1 MDRRRDPARGAK
13 RRRWKIALGGAATL
27 ALLAAAGWSLLGEV
41 RGREQPL
48 LYYKVTQADLP
59 ISVTERGNL
68 ESQVETT
75 IRCEVENVGYDRSG
89 NNGTQIIYI
98 VPNGQA
104 VKEGDLLVEL
114 DSAPIRDLLDTQTLD
129 YQQAVSEQIQGDAK
143 YENQKTQNETTKAE
157 AELKLRLA
165 QIELKMYDD
174 GNNGTYQLELEATER
189 TIETA
194 KNGIL
199 EAMANLALKT
209 TEFDGIEKLFELGY
223 RGKGDLDE
231 SRYAFMQAE
240 DGLASATNTLET
252 ALAERRKL
260 EQYDYQVQ
268 KLTLEGAVASAQRAL
283 DQVLVDNVS
292 LLAQAKAT
300 LDAADQRLAKEEER
314 LDLLKNQ
321 LQHCKIFAP
330 HDGMAVYAD
339 QDRRNS
345 EIAEGTFVRE
355 RQSLL
360 TLPDLSKMQVQTA
373 VHESVLN
380 QVEPNQT
387 VSVRVDA
394 FPDRVYRGVIE
405 SVAVLPDSSNWS
417 SSDIKVYETVVR
429 IEEEVEQLKPGMTAV
444 VEIHVDRLRDV
455 VSVPVQAIV
464 QIEKDN
470 WCYVQSERGVERRK
484 LDLGRTNDKF
494 VQIRTGLQPGEQ
506 VVLNPMDLI
515 EKSESQRQIAPDA
528 GAPDEAIAFGRPDNH
543 EAAKQENAEQEDADE
558 AEPAAAQV
566 ADPEPVESGSSDEES
581 SGVISAG

>member
-1 MDRRRDPARGAK
+1 MDKRRDPARGAS
-13 RRRWKIALGGAATL
+13 RRRWKIALGGAAVL
-27 ALLAAAGWSLLGEV
+27 ALLAAAGWSLMGEV
-41 RGREQPL
+41 RGSQQPL
-48 LYYKVTQADLP
+48 LYYTVTQADLP

-75 IRCEVENVGYDRSG
+75 IRCEVENVSYDRSG
-89 NNGTQIIYI
+89 NNGSQIIYI
-98 VPNGQA
+98 VPNGKA
-104 VKEGDLLVEL
+104 VREGDLLVEL

-129 YQQAVSEQIQGDAK
+129 YQQAVSEQIQADAK

-157 AELKLRLA
+157 AELALKLA
-165 QIELKMYDD
+165 EIELKMYDD
-174 GNNGTYQLELEATER
+174 GSNGTYQLELEATER

-209 TEFDGIEKLFELGY
+209 TEFEGIEKLFELGY

-240 DGLASATNTLET
+240 DGLASATNTLKT

-268 KLTLEGAVASAQRAL
+268 KLTLEGAVASAKRAL
-283 DQVLVDNVS
+283 EQVLVDNVS

-300 LDAADQRLAKEEER
+300 HDAANQRLAKEEER
-314 LDLLKNQ
+314 LALLKTQ
-321 LQHCKIFAP
+321 LEKCKIYAP

-339 QDRRNS
+339 QDRRSS

-360 TLPDLSKMQVQTA
+360 TLPDLSKMQVKTA

-380 QVEPNQT
+380 QVEPNQP

-394 FPDRVYRGVIE
+394 FSDRVYRGVIE
-405 SVAVLPDSSNWS
+405 SVAVLPDTGNWS

-429 IEEEVEQLKPGMTAV
+429 IDEEVEQLKPGMTAV
-444 VEIHVDRLRDV
+444 VEIHIDRLRDV

-470 WCYVQSERGVERRK
+470 WCYVQSPGGVERRK
-484 LDLGRTNDKF
+484 LDLGRTNDRF
-494 VQIRTGLQPGEQ
+494 VQIREGLQPGDQ
-506 VVLNPMDLI
+506 IVLNPMDLI
-515 EKSESQRQIAPDA
+515 DKTESQRAIAPDA
-528 GAPDEAIAFGRPDNH
+528 GAPDEAIAFETRD
-543 EAAKQENAEQEDADE
+543 EENEDDDP
-558 AEPAAAQV
+558 EPAATQV
-566 ADPEPVESGSSDEES
+566 ADPDEVEPESASDEES
-581 SGVISAG
+581 SSVTSAG